1 MAELLAELAKGW
13 GHGLGDAVG
22 YAVVGGILAE
32 KTVNCFFMIFTP
44 PRSPGKKNDFHNISI
59 ISTVDRYVLHGIWIA
74 CCNTASNT
82 IAQSVQTWLSDLSA
96 HERPDIR
103 PSCLAQFVL

>member
-1 MAELLAELAKGW
+1 MNSGCGGKVAELLAELAKGW

-44 PRSPGKKNDFHNISI
+44 PRSPGKKKKMIFTIFRSFPRWTAT
-59 ISTVDRYVLHGIWIA
+59 SYMEFGLHVATLHRTQLHKVSKHG
-74 CCNTASNT
+74 
-82 IAQSVQTWLSDLSA
+82 
-96 HERPDIR
+96 
-103 PSCLAQFVL
+103 